1 MTRQPID
8 HQFTAGR
15 LSMTSFIGR
24 RHEMA
29 EAKALMSTSR
39 LVTLTGAGGVGKTRM
54 AGEIT
59 QQARRAYRDG
69 VRIVELAP
77 LTKTASVAAV
87 VAAALEVSDQ
97 SQRPALDRLSDFLQ
111 DKELLLVLD
120 NCEHLLDEVSVLVHR
135 ILGQAPDVRIL
146 ATSREPV
153 GITGETLY
161 AIPPMSTPPIDD
173 PVRVEQLESFEAV
186 ALFVARAR
194 NVVPGFALDE
204 DNAPVVAQL
213 CTQLDGMPLA
223 IELATT
229 RLRSLSATQLLD
241 RLDRRFQ
248 LLTRGD
254 RSALPRQQTLRALI
268 DWSYELC
275 SDSEQMLWR
284 RLSVFPGSFDMEA
297 AEAVCGFGELPSDD
311 IVDLL
316 DALVAKSIL
325 SVRRDGEVLRYHQLV
340 TIREYGQELL
350 ADPDEVTTLRTR
362 HLRHYVERCDAMVR
376 NWCSPHQSRFLQAAR
391 VDRANLTSAMEW
403 ALEAP
408 GEHATAARLASL
420 LRYQWVSGNFI
431 TEGRALLD
439 RVLSTSPEADPLS
452 YASAMWVAAWVSLI
466 QGDHDTGAGYAGR
479 CLEIARE
486 LQDPALEAHAE
497 HWLAL
502 HRMFSGD
509 LVGAIEL
516 YQKVS
521 NAHGCHGDTAA
532 KLTALFQLGM
542 AQALDNRLGAALETC
557 SQVIEIAAS
566 HGELWNRAYAYWIR
580 GICYW
585 RLGEYTS
592 ATDAVTEALRIQ
604 RDTFQDGVCV
614 ALSLETLHW
623 ITVST
628 GNYDRAAE
636 LAHAVAS
643 VWSELGITVKSFGP
657 HMHEAST
664 LSHQRMREAL
674 GRRSTSKAKDVP
686 RLSKTQAI
694 DCALGVPIQPAQ
706 GGSLKNP
713 LTKKEM
719 QVAGLVAQGL
729 TNRVIAQ
736 HLVISPR
743 TVDGHVERILAKLG
757 FSTRSQIAAWSS
769 VLGQPSA

>member
-1 MTRQPID
+1 
-8 HQFTAGR
+8 
-15 LSMTSFIGR
+15 MTSFIGR

-97 SQRPALDRLSDFLQ
+97 SQRPALDRLADFLQ

-194 NVVPGFALDE
+194 NVVPGFALDV

-248 LLTRGD
+248 LLNRGD

-316 DALVAKSIL
+316 DSLVAKSIL

-350 ADPDEVTTLRTR
+350 ANPDEVKTLRTR
-362 HLRHYVERCDAMVR
+362 HLHHYVERCDTMVR

-391 VDRANLTSAMEW
+391 GDRANLTSAMDW

-439 RVLSTSPEADPLS
+439 RVLSKPSEADPLS

-466 QGDHDTGAGYAGR
+466 QGDHDTGADYARR
-479 CLEIARE
+479 CLTSAQKLE
-486 LQDPALEAHAE
+486 DPALEAHAE

-516 YQKVS
+516 YRKVS
-521 NAHGCHGDTAA
+521 KAHDAHGDTAA

-542 AQALDNRLGAALETC
+542 AQALDNRLEAALETC
-557 SQVIEIAAS
+557 RQVIEIATS

-580 GICYW
+580 GISYW
-585 RLGEYTS
+585 QLGEYAS
-592 ATDAVTEALRIQ
+592 AVTAVTEALRIQ
-604 RDTFQDGVCV
+604 QYTFQDGVCV

-623 ITVST
+623 ITVSM
-628 GNYDRAAE
+628 GDYDRAAE

-643 VWSELGITVKSFGP
+643 VWSELGITVAAFGP
-657 HMHEAST
+657 HMHKASLT
-664 LSHQRMREAL
+664 SNRRMREAL
-674 GRRSTSKAKDVP
+674 GRRYVSKTKDEH
-686 RLSKTQAI
+686 RMSKTQAI
-694 DCALGVPIQPAQ
+694 DCALGVTTSPAKHSS
-706 GGSLKNP
+706 GNNP

-729 TNRVIAQ
+729 TNRLIAQ
-736 HLVISPR
+736 QLVISPR
-743 TVDGHVERILAKLG
+743 TVDGHVERILAKLS
-757 FSTRSQIAAWSS
+757 FRTRSQIASWATAMGRSD
-769 VLGQPSA
+769 

>member
-1 MTRQPID
+1 MTRQPMD
-8 HQFTAGR
+8 SRFTTGR

-29 EAKALMSTSR
+29 EAKALMSSSR
-39 LVTLTGAGGVGKTRM
+39 LVTLTGAGGVGKSRM

-77 LTKTASVAAV
+77 LTNTASIAPV

-97 SQRPALDRLSDFLQ
+97 SQRPALDRLTDHLR
-111 DKELLLVLD
+111 DKEMLLVLD
-120 NCEHLLDEVSVLVHR
+120 NCEHLLDEVSLLVDR
-135 ILGQAPDVRIL
+135 ILGQAPGVRIL

-161 AIPPMSTPPIDD
+161 AIPPLSTPAADEH
-173 PVRVEQLESFEAV
+173 VRVEQLESFEAV

-194 NVVPGFALDE
+194 NVVPGFALDA

-229 RLRSLSATQLLD
+229 RLRSLSATQLLE

-248 LLTRGD
+248 LLNRGD
-254 RSALPRQQTLRALI
+254 RAALPRQQTLRALV

-275 SDSEQMLWR
+275 SESEQLFWR

-297 AEAVCGFGELPSDD
+297 AEAVCGFDDLSSGEVL
-311 IVDLL
+311 DLL
-316 DALVAKSIL
+316 DALVSKSIL

-350 ADPDEVTTLRTR
+350 ANPEDVKTLRTR
-362 HLRHYVERCDAMVR
+362 HLRHYEERCDKMVR
-376 NWCSPHQSRFLQAAR
+376 NWCGPNQSRFLQAAR

-408 GEHATAARLASL
+408 GEHATAARMASL

-431 TEGRALLD
+431 PEGRALLD
-439 RVLSTSPEADPLS
+439 RVLEECPDAHHPD

-466 QGDHDTGAGYAGR
+466 QGDHDTGAGYAGE
-479 CLEIARE
+479 CLRIARE
-486 LQDPALEAHAE
+486 LEDVALEAHAE

-502 HRMFSGD
+502 HRLFSGD
-509 LVGAIEL
+509 LAGAIEL
-516 YQKVS
+516 YEKVS
-521 NAHGCHGDTAA
+521 TAHADHGDNAA
-532 KLTALFQLGM
+532 MLTALFQLGM
-542 AQALDNRLGAALETC
+542 AQALDNRLEAALETC
-557 SQVIEIAAS
+557 RRVIEIATS

-580 GICYW
+580 GISYW
-585 RLGEYTS
+585 RLGEYDS
-592 ATDAVTEALRIQ
+592 ATAAVTEALRIQ

-614 ALSLETLHW
+614 ALSLEALHW

-636 LAHAVAS
+636 LAYAVAS
-643 VWSELGITVKSFGP
+643 VWSELGITVASFGP
-657 HMHEAST
+657 HMQEASD
-664 LSHQRMREAL
+664 SSNERMRQGL
-674 GRRSTSKAKDVP
+674 GRRSPSPASGEP
-686 RLSKTQAI
+686 RMSKTQAI
-694 DCALGVPIQPAQ
+694 DCALGVTPGPATV
-706 GGSLKNP
+706 GSEQNP

-719 QVAGLVAQGL
+719 QVAGFVAKGL
-729 TNRVIAQ
+729 TNRLIAQ
-736 HLVISPR
+736 QLVISPR

-757 FSTRSQIAAWSS
+757 FSTRSQIAAWATA
-769 VLGQPSA
+769 LGQPPG

>member
-8 HQFTAGR
+8 SRFTTGR
-15 LSMTSFIGR
+15 LSVTSFIGR

-29 EAKALMSTSR
+29 QVKALMSTSR
-39 LVTLTGAGGVGKTRM
+39 LVTLTGAGGVGKSRM

-69 VRIVELAP
+69 VGVVELAS
-77 LTKTASVAAV
+77 LTKTASIAPV
-87 VAAALEVSDQ
+87 VAAALDVSDQ
-97 SQRPALDRLSDFLQ
+97 SQRPALDRLADHLR
-111 DKELLLVLD
+111 DKEMLLVLD
-120 NCEHLLDEVSVLVHR
+120 NCEHLLDEVSVLVNR
-135 ILGQAPDVRIL
+135 ILGQAPGVRIL

-161 AIPPMSTPPIDD
+161 AIPPMSTPAADE

-194 NVVPGFALDE
+194 NVVPGFALDA

-229 RLRSLSATQLLD
+229 RLRSLSATQLLE
-241 RLDRRFQ
+241 RVDRRFQ
-248 LLTRGD
+248 LLNRGD
-254 RSALPRQQTLRALI
+254 RAALPRQQTLRALV

-275 SDSEQMLWR
+275 SESEQLFWR

-297 AEAVCGFGELPSDD
+297 AEAVCGFGELPAGD
-311 IVDLL
+311 VLDLL

-350 ADPDEVTTLRTR
+350 SNPEEVKVLRTR
-362 HLRHYVERCDAMVR
+362 HLRHYEERCDTMVR
-376 NWCSPHQSRFLQAAR
+376 NWCGPHQSRFLQDAR
-391 VDRANLTSAMEW
+391 VDRANLTAAMEW

-408 GEHATAARLASL
+408 GEHATAARMASL

-431 TEGRALLD
+431 PEGRALLD
-439 RVLSTSPEADPLS
+439 RVLAERPDANHLD

-466 QGDHDTGAGYAGR
+466 QGDHDTGAGYAR
-479 CLEIARE
+479 QCLRMARE
-486 LQDPALEAHAE
+486 LDDPSLEAHAE

-502 HRMFSGD
+502 HRLFSGD
-509 LVGAIEL
+509 LAGAIEL

-521 NAHGCHGDTAA
+521 AAHSARGDIAA
-532 KLTALFQLGM
+532 RLTALFQLGM
-542 AQALDNRLGAALETC
+542 AQALDNRLEAALETC
-557 SQVIEIAAS
+557 QQVIEIASS

-580 GICYW
+580 GISYW
-585 RLGEYTS
+585 RLGEFAS

-604 RDTFQDGVCV
+604 RDNFQDGVCV
-614 ALSLETLHW
+614 ALSLEALHW

-628 GNYDRAAE
+628 GNHVRAAE

-643 VWSELGITVKSFGP
+643 VWSELGITVASFGP
-657 HMHEAST
+657 HMHEASE
-664 LSHQRMREAL
+664 SSNARMRRAL
-674 GRRSTSKAKDVP
+674 GRRGASPASEAP
-686 RLSKTQAI
+686 RMSKTQAI
-694 DCALGVPIQPAQ
+694 DCALGVTAGPAKNGTMQ
-706 GGSLKNP
+706 NP

-719 QVAGLVAQGL
+719 QVAGFVAQGL
-729 TNRVIAQ
+729 TNRLIAQ
-736 HLVISPR
+736 QLVISPR

-757 FSTRSQIAAWSS
+757 FSTRSQIAAWATA
-769 VLGQPSA
+769 LGQPPG